1 MVGFARTAAAYIRV
15 STEDQTEYSPAAQ
28 LRELREYAADHGLFL
43 DERYI
48 YADEGISGRK
58 AEKRPA
64 FMRMIADARRR
75 EHPFDV
81 ILVHKFDRFARSR
94 EDSVVYK
101 AMLKRAGVEV
111 LSIREPISE
120 GNYSGV
126 MEAIYESFAE
136 AYSINL
142 GQEVKKGMT
151 EKARRGELQSNPS
164 FGYRAENHALVPN
177 EAEAPI
183 VVEIFQRF
191 AAGEP
196 AISIAKRL
204 NARGITTH
212 RGNLFENRTIEYI
225 LQNPVYIGK
234 LRWNPSG
241 RTRRRFDDPALLVAD
256 ARHRPLIDSALWE
269 AVQRRIAAQKD
280 VYRYHNRPNYDR
292 KHWLSGIV
300 RCAAC
305 GATLVWT
312 KPHYFRCNNYIRGRC
327 RYSQHIAAEKLAEA
341 LLARLRLDLRAA
353 EPIGFRA
360 VGCNVT
366 NRRDELR
373 QSLARLEKRSERL
386 TDAYLNAAMELDE
399 YKSLRDAIAAERTAL
414 TDALA
419 ALERD
424 SAAADPIA
432 ALRPRLSEA
441 LRTLTDAEAAV
452 AEKYAAANRILARCV
467 WDKSALTLNVTYR
480 VSW

>member
-1 MVGFARTAAAYIRV
+1 MVGLTRTAAAYIRV

-28 LRELREYAADHGLFL
+28 LRELREYAAANDLLL

-111 LSIREPISE
+111 ISIREPISE

-164 FGYRAENHALVPN
+164 FGYRAENHVLIPH

-183 VVEIFQRF
+183 VVEIFRRF
-191 AAGEP
+191 AAGEA

-204 NARGITTH
+204 NARGIMTH
-212 RGNLFENRTIEYI
+212 RGNSFENRTIEYI

-241 RTRRRFDDPALLVAD
+241 RTRRRFDDPALMVAD
-256 ARHRPLIDSALWE
+256 ARHRPLIDPALWE
-269 AVQRRIAAQKD
+269 TVQKRIAEQKD
-280 VYRYHNRPNYDR
+280 VYRYHSRPNYDR

-327 RYSQHIAAEKLAEA
+327 CHSQHISAEILADA
-341 LLARLRLDLRAA
+341 LLTRLRQDLFAA
-353 EPIGFRA
+353 APIGFRA
-360 VGCNVT
+360 IGCKT
-366 NRRDELR
+366 EHRRDELR
-373 QSLARLEKRSERL
+373 QALARLDKKAERL
-386 TDAYLNAAMELDE
+386 TDAYLNAAMELAE
-399 YKSLRDAIAAERTAL
+399 YKSLRDDITKERLAL
-414 TDALA
+414 ADDLA
-419 ALERD
+419 ALEKN
-424 SAAADPIA
+424 SAAIDPLT

-441 LRTLTDAEAAV
+441 LQTLTDEDAAFE
-452 AEKYAAANRILARCV
+452 EKYAAVNRILAHCV
-467 WDKSALTLNVTYR
+467 FDKSAAMLHITYR
-480 VSW
+480 DGW